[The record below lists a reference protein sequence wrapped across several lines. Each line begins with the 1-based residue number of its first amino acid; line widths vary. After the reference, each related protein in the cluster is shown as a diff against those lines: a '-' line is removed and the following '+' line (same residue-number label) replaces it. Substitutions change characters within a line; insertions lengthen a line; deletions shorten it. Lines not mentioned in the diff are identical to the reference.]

1 MKMLDE
7 ILRLKITLLDYERIC
22 DHNGQRLVAFG
33 KFAGISGAIDILHGL
48 GNFLL
53 NRSLA
58 TPFINIA

>member
-7 ILRLKITLLDYERIC
+7 ILRQKITLMDYEKIC
-22 DHNGQRLVAFG
+22 DEKGQRLVAFG
-33 KFAGISGAIDILHGL
+33 QFAGISGAIDILFGL